1 MSKAALFSV
10 VRGLLAEGASLAA
23 EQSTGAVAPAWWLRC
38 TGPVASRHVESSQ
51 AGIEPVF
58 PALAGGFL
66 ATVPPEKSK
75 EGQHLNWAW
84 SEVWVFSAQECKP
97 FRHGH
102 PVSCS
107 PEV

>member
-1 MSKAALFSV
+1 M
-10 VRGLLAEGASLAA
+10 
-23 EQSTGAVAPAWWLRC
+23 
-38 TGPVASRHVESSQ
+38 
-51 AGIEPVF
+51 F

-66 ATVPPEKSK
+66 ATVPPGKSK